1 MIERLRNDTKKVD
14 FISRAAVVKY
24 LEDCSGGYD
33 YIETEKEGAINDIN
47 AIPAAD
53 VRPVVAAHWEWDENG
68 MDWNLGAWRCSHCR
82 CKAETWWA
90 TDKHN
95 PLRCA
100 GSHFCGNCGADM
112 RSVYKPGSKEAWQS
126 LQKAQEDFRKTA
138 QVMADMREV
147 KTDEL

>member
-1 MIERLRNDTKKVD
+1 MTYIRREAAIRAHCDGCVD
-14 FISRAAVVKY
+14 
-24 LEDCSGGYD
+24 DGYCGKLD
-33 YIETEKEGAINDIN
+33 GRYACDDVPQIM

-53 VRPVVAAHWEWDENG
+53 VRPVVVAHWEWDENG

-112 RSVYKPGSKEAWQS
+112 RGLRNE
-126 LQKAQEDFRKTA
+126 
-138 QVMADMREV
+138 
-147 KTDEL
+147 